1 MSEISLE
8 TVTGKLNRLGY
19 DAFMRSLRHAKKA
32 GNRNV
37 ELAHWMLHILSND
50 RSDIS
55 LALDHYKVD
64 RARAL
69 KDLTDVVDGFRKNET
84 EMPGVATQITDVLD
98 RGWHYATL
106 FFGET
111 QIRTG
116 HVLVAALKSPEL
128 RRSLSQLSKQFA
140 SLDGDARSQRCAHGV
155 GPVRRGEPAA
165 DGRLGS
171 RRARGRSPLA
181 CRRRRTRQYRARPFL
196 GRHDGQGQEGRNGPG
211 RRPRRG
217 DPQDHRRADAA
228 APEQSDPDRRGG
240 RRKDRGGG
248 RFCAEARRR
257 RRAAAAQRGPPVR
270 ARHRPDAGRRVDEG

>member
-50 RSDIS
+50 RSDIA

-69 KDLTDVVDGFRKNET
+69 KDLTDVVDGFRKNES
-84 EMPGVATQITDVLD
+84 EMRGVATQIRDVLD
-98 RGWHYATL
+98 GGWHYATL

-116 HVLVAALKSPEL
+116 HMLVAALKSNEL
-128 RRSLSQLSKQFA
+128 RRSL
-140 SLDGDARSQRCAHGV
+140 
-155 GPVRRGEPAA
+155 
-165 DGRLGS
+165 
-171 RRARGRSPLA
+171 
-181 CRRRRTRQYRARPFL
+181 
-196 GRHDGQGQEGRNGPG
+196 
-211 RRPRRG
+211 
-217 DPQDHRRADAA
+217 
-228 APEQSDPDRRGG
+228 
-240 RRKDRGGG
+240 
-248 RFCAEARRR
+248 
-257 RRAAAAQRGPPVR
+257 
-270 ARHRPDAGRRVDEG
+270 